1 MEKLV
6 DLWNNTLWFKILSII
21 IAATLSYWFGTLAII
36 VSMILVIYAIITIIR
51 KYILKKPTR
60 FKALYIFILAI
71 TLTIVG
77 GYGYAQT
84 HPEEMAQTKL
94 EQQKAKEGA
103 EREKADKAK
112 KDREEKKAEE
122 DKKQAIEKAVKDKA
136 KAEQEAKDKKAKAE
150 KEAKEKNQ
158 ARIQDEKNK
167 IKESSTSENTTEDN
181 HQSTNSNNAFVDYL
195 NNDLSKSDSNP
206 VDNKTLLNSKT
217 MKFEA
222 KNARTVFLVIPQDI
236 KKLTKD
242 NKQKLANNAQYIYQE
257 NYKSWSTKNNINEKN
272 PPMLMIKYI
281 DSQVGDEMAVWIP
294 GTTNIELR

>member
-94 EQQKAKEGA
+94 EQQKAKERA

-112 KDREEKKAEE
+112 KDKEEKKAEE
-122 DKKQAIEKAVKDKA
+122 DKKQAIEKAAKDKA

-150 KEAKEKNQ
+150 KEAKEKNKTK
-158 ARIQDEKNK
+158 A
-167 IKESSTSENTTEDN
+167 SSTSEKTTEDN
-181 HQSTNSNNAFVDYL
+181 HQSTNPNNAFVDYL
-195 NNDLSKSDSNP
+195 NNDLSKLDSNP

-236 KKLTKD
+236 KNLTKD

-257 NYKSWSTKNNINEKN
+257 NYKSWSTKNNIKEKN

-281 DSQVGDEMAVWIP
+281 DSQVGDEMAIWIP

>member
-94 EQQKAKEGA
+94 EQQKAKERA

-112 KDREEKKAEE
+112 KDKEEKKAEE
-122 DKKQAIEKAVKDKA
+122 DKKQAIEKAAKDKA

-150 KEAKEKNQ
+150 KEAK
-158 ARIQDEKNK
+158 DKNK
-167 IKESSTSENTTEDN
+167 TKASSTSEKTTEDN
-181 HQSTNSNNAFVDYL
+181 HQSTNPNNAFVDYL
-195 NNDLSKSDSNP
+195 NNDLSKLDSNP

-236 KKLTKD
+236 KNLTKD

-257 NYKSWSTKNNINEKN
+257 NYKSWSTKNNIKEKN

-281 DSQVGDEMAVWIP
+281 DSQVGDEMAIWIP

>member
-36 VSMILVIYAIITIIR
+36 VSMILVIYAIIIIIR

-94 EQQKAKEGA
+94 EQQKAKERA

-112 KDREEKKAEE
+112 KDKEEKKAEE
-122 DKKQAIEKAVKDKA
+122 DKKQAIEKAAKDKA

-150 KEAKEKNQ
+150 KEAKEKNKTK
-158 ARIQDEKNK
+158 A
-167 IKESSTSENTTEDN
+167 SSTSEKTTEDN
-181 HQSTNSNNAFVDYL
+181 HQSTNPNNAFVDYL
-195 NNDLSKSDSNP
+195 NNDLSKLDSNP

-236 KKLTKD
+236 KNLTKD

-257 NYKSWSTKNNINEKN
+257 NYKSWSTKNNIKEKN

-281 DSQVGDEMAVWIP
+281 DSQVGDEMAIWIP